1 MGEQA
6 SMGLETAA
14 RIVVVGTS
22 AAGAEW
28 LRSIISDEES
38 DAECEISCCGGAEE
52 ALARIGA
59 SVCDLIVVDLDP
71 LPQEGALAVIRSLGE
86 AFPSV
91 PLVAVAADCS
101 EELTIAALQAG
112 ADECLRKDASLDTVR
127 HGIGHAMAHASSKA
141 AVDERRM
148 QAEHDRELRGL
159 STLCGP
165 SPLPITER
173 SFGMVSLASRAPQQF
188 AKLVRIYG
196 VVLDASMQHRLMKH
210 ERDLT
215 VELSDLADQLGMLG
229 AGPRDVIDL
238 HKAVIAAGVHGQGAR
253 WAKSYLEESRLML
266 LQLMGYLVSFYR
278 NLSWGQGTG
287 WPSRLTLDERP
298 AARKGKDIS

>member
-1 MGEQA
+1 
-6 SMGLETAA
+6 MGLASAA
-14 RIVVVGTS
+14 RIVLVGAS
-22 AAGAEW
+22 AGAADW
-28 LRSIISDEES
+28 LRKVISDDGS
-38 DAECEISCCGGAEE
+38 GAGCEIRCAGGVEE
-52 ALARIGA
+52 AAAQVGA
-59 SVCDLIVVDLDP
+59 AACDLIVVDLDA
-71 LPQEGALAVIRSLGE
+71 LSQESTFAVVRRLGE
-86 AFPSV
+86 AFPAV
-91 PLVAVAADCS
+91 PLVAVATDCS
-101 EELTIAALQAG
+101 DELTIAALQAG
-112 ADECLRKDASLDTVR
+112 ADECLRKDASRDAAR
-127 HGIGHAMAHASSKA
+127 HGFDHAMAHASSKA
-141 AVDERRM
+141 AMDERRI

-196 VVLDASMQHRLMKH
+196 VVLDAAMQHRSMKH
-210 ERDLT
+210 EGDLT

-238 HKAVIAAGVHGQGAR
+238 HKAVIAAGIQGQGSR
-253 WAKSYLEESRLML
+253 RAKTYLEESRLLL

-287 WPSRLTLDERP
+287 WPSRLTLDESS
-298 AARKGKDIS
+298 AAKKGKDIS